1 MADESRAPTSDLSGL
16 YDAEYY
22 RSYRGSEPYGR
33 TPNWLGFFSNI
44 SRHIV
49 DELRPARV
57 LDAGCAWGFLVEA
70 LRDAGV
76 DASGV
81 DCSDYAI
88 SQVRTDIKPHCKV
101 ASLVDAIDGGPFDL
115 VTCIEVLEH
124 MTAEDGLQAI
134 KNITRVSDQVIFSSS
149 PDAHDEPTHINV
161 QPTEYWLN
169 AFAEEGFCPDATFD
183 ASFIAPHSFLLR
195 RSDEPCSEE
204 YRALFAR
211 HLKLRAVKTELARSR
226 NLAESD
232 AAQANLGRK
241 QLEWRAYTASRM
253 LQEIQLSPAWR
264 VVSRYRSALNT
275 AHNRFPEALRT
286 WERLARGVLR
296 WSGTLGGNLST
307 APLEESAD
315 DSYAE
320 WISRCEPTSEELHGQ
335 SRESEHFSHRP
346 TISVVMP
353 VYKVSEPIL
362 REAIES
368 LKAQSYE
375 KWELC
380 ATVIPAVNPQGA
392 ILLRQAADGD
402 SRLKILE
409 LETNHGI
416 SGNSDQ
422 ALTLASGEFV
432 ALLDHD
438 DTLAPFALFEVVS
451 LISAD
456 RSANFIYSDRD
467 EITEHGRKRIR
478 PFFKPGWSPEVML
491 TANYLTHLCV
501 MRTEHIRAVGSW
513 RSETDGAQDWDLFLR
528 VIHRFGGVRHIP
540 KILYHWRNVS
550 TSVSAGGARVK
561 PYAAA
566 AQVRAVQEYCS
577 QLNIDLPVQLIDECP
592 AIAWNSSKGPS
603 VSIIVV
609 AQTPGSDS
617 VSVTESVARRPEC
630 ERVEVL
636 CSASQGQESATGVKL
651 VAATDEEPLERQI
664 TRLAEAAQG
673 DILVFLDESIEL
685 DESDWLRE
693 LTGPLQIPGVGLV
706 GCHLIDP
713 ETGATGH
720 GGLVFD
726 DTGAVHCYR
735 PIARQAEFTPEYHRW
750 LRNWSAVSGACFAI
764 RRDTWESVGGVEAP
778 SQHSRLDVRLCLK
791 LISQDLRIASTP
803 KVKPRHK
810 GFAAF
815 ERPTHANKAEDQS
828 IVRSHFPSGDPY
840 VNANLECV
848 KGHFTYRHH

>member
-1 MADESRAPTSDLSGL
+1 MTDESRALTSDLSGL

-22 RSYRGSEPYGR
+22 RSYCGSEPYER
-33 TPNWLGFFSNI
+33 TPNWLSFFSNI

-49 DELRPARV
+49 DGLRPTRV

-70 LRDAGV
+70 LRDFGV

-81 DCSDYAI
+81 DFSDFAI

-149 PDAHDEPTHINV
+149 PDDHDEPTHINV
-161 QPTEYWLN
+161 QPTTYWLN
-169 AFAEEGFCPDATFD
+169 AFAEEGFSPDFSFN
-183 ASFIAPHSFLLR
+183 ASYITPHAFLVR
-195 RSDEPCSEE
+195 RSDTPCSDEQI
-204 YRALFAR
+204 ALFAR
-211 HLKLRAVKTELARSR
+211 ILRFRASQADVSGSWDPTDVDVERS
-226 NLAESD
+226 NLSRRD
-232 AAQANLGRK
+232 
-241 QLEWRAYTASRM
+241 LEWRAYVASR
-253 LQEIQLSPAWR
+253 LLREVRSSPGWHF
-264 VVSRYRSALNT
+264 VSRYRSLLKD
-275 AHNRFPEALRT
+275 AHNRFPRVLRI
-286 WERLARGVLR
+286 WERLARAVLSR
-296 WSGTLGGNLST
+296 SGALDGDR
-307 APLEESAD
+307 PESSPRETG
-315 DSYAE
+315 SYAE
-320 WISRCEPTSEELHGQ
+320 WISCCEPASEELCEQ
-335 SRESEHFSHRP
+335 SRKSEHLSHRP
-346 TISVVMP
+346 TISIVMP
-353 VYKVSEPIL
+353 VYKISERIL
-362 REAIES
+362 RAAIES

-380 ATVIPAVNPQGA
+380 ATVIPAVNLRGA
-392 ILLRQAADGD
+392 ILLRQAANAD
-402 SRLKILE
+402 SRIKILE

-416 SGNSDQ
+416 SANSDQ
-422 ALTLASGEFV
+422 ALALASGEFV

-438 DTLAPFALFEVVS
+438 DTLAPFALFEVAS

-467 EITEHGRKRIR
+467 EITEDGRKRIL
-478 PFFKPGWSPEVML
+478 PFFKPDWSPDVML

-501 MRTEHIRAVGSW
+501 MRTEHIRAVGGW

-540 KILYHWRNVS
+540 KILYHWRNVR
-550 TSVSAGGARVK
+550 TSVSAGGARAK

-592 AIAWNSSKGPS
+592 AIAWNSIKGPS
-603 VSIIVV
+603 VSIIVI

-617 VSVTESVARRPEC
+617 VSVAESVARRPEC

-664 TRLAEAAQG
+664 TRIAEAAQG
-673 DILVFLDESIEL
+673 DILVFLDESIQL

-726 DTGAVHCYR
+726 DAGAVHCYR
-735 PIARQAEFTPEYHRW
+735 PIARQVEFTPGYDLW

-764 RRDTWESVGGVEAP
+764 RRDTWESVGGVNAP

-791 LISQDLRIASTP
+791 LINQDLRIASTP
-803 KVKPRHK
+803 KVKPHHK
-810 GFAAF
+810 GLAVF
-815 ERPTHANKAEDQS
+815 ERPTHANTAEDQS

-840 VNANLECV
+840 VNPNLEYV